1 MNCYEYTANDTD
13 FFYNREGTI
22 RKPLVIFQIEGEGG
36 GGRDDVWEGVR
47 TTYSTPQDPTLLSF
61 IWILGVSLPSFTE
74 WPGMVDHL
82 LILKH
87 EQHWIFALDFVVRG
101 LA

>member
-1 MNCYEYTANDTD
+1 MDTQQTIQI
-13 FFYNREGTI
+13 FFITVKVLLESRWSSS
-22 RKPLVIFQIEGEGG
+22 RLRWR

-74 WPGMVDHL
+74 
-82 LILKH
+82 
-87 EQHWIFALDFVVRG
+87 
-101 LA
+101 

>member
-22 RKPLVIFQIEGEGG
+22 RKPLVIFQIEVEG

-74 WPGMVDHL
+74 
-82 LILKH
+82 
-87 EQHWIFALDFVVRG
+87 
-101 LA
+101 